1 MPYWPPLFPA
11 VVTDMGGQ
19 FFNIRAYGAVCDGI
33 TDDLAAWN
41 AAIAA
46 VGTAGR
52 GTVYCPAP
60 SAVSDTVVINVP
72 NCNIQFGYANY
83 TRTPQDNVLGVYL
96 CPTSTF
102 PATGVPLMSYGVS
115 GAGVTVPNNPHG
127 GIIFG
132 AGFQGNDNAGTGI
145 AGVIGLQVN
154 DTSDVW
160 VQGCTVAN
168 CAGTGFQFN
177 STVSA
182 TGMLSPRILA
192 SNFAYNGTHLY
203 VNGTGATDGYVAS
216 CIFRLATT
224 TGVSLGATAAAGGG
238 YLFENCHFTS
248 ANTTQVNHILG
259 TSSTGMVNFVN
270 CYFDTIS
277 GGSHIQGLTKAQITG
292 CFFELSSSSGATQAA
307 PVQMGGTNP
316 RLTFTGNYLECNG
329 NTYVKAFV
337 QFYNIGGSGAVAAF
351 PDNAAFGANIVRNNT
366 GQPPASYL
374 GIAIDGANIPLGNTA
389 PAAQPLVSGTVY
401 QNTYGQAMWV
411 NQVVTMTTTASTAS
425 AATISVGPHG
435 GTLVE
440 ADSFTLPS
448 TAPQGIE
455 YVLQARVPASWDYRL
470 VLSNATAG
478 TTTMTAEM

>member
-19 FFNIRAYGAVCDGI
+19 VFNIKAYGAVCDGT

-46 VGTAGR
+46 ANNAG
-52 GTVYCPAP
+52 GGIVYLPGP
-60 SAVSDTVVINVP
+60 VSAVSDTVVVENPGIS
-72 NCNIQFGYANY
+72 IAAGWQNY
-83 TRTPQDNVLGVYL
+83 VRTPVEGISGCRLI
-96 CPTSTF
+96 PTESF
-102 PATGVPLMSYGVS
+102 PTTGVPLVAYGIS
-115 GAGVTVPNNPHG
+115 GAGSANNNNPHG
-127 GIIFG
+127 GFVQGLGVSGLTLTGTAI
-132 AGFQGNDNAGTGI
+132 AGITGI
-145 AGVIGLQVN
+145 QQY
-154 DTSDVW
+154 DTSDVTYY
-160 VQGCTVAN
+160 GCGLGN
-168 CAGTGFQFN
+168 CAGIGLDIE
-177 STVSA
+177 STVS
-182 TGMLSPRILA
+182 TYGSLSPRVLA
-192 SNFAYNGTHLY
+192 CDFFGNGTHMK
-203 VNGTGATDGYVAS
+203 VDGTGATDGYIAS
-216 CIFRLATT
+216 CIFRFGTT
-224 TGVSLGATAAAGGG
+224 TGVNIGATTTAGGG
-238 YLFENCHFTS
+238 YLFENCHFTA
-248 ANTTQVNHILG
+248 ANTTQVNHVLG
-259 TSSTGMVNFVN
+259 TYTTGMVHFVN

-277 GGSHIQGLTKAQITG
+277 GSHIQGLTTAQINA
-292 CFFELSSSSGATQAA
+292 CYFQLSSSAGATQAA
-307 PVQMGGTNP
+307 PVQMGGSNP

-329 NTYVKAFV
+329 NSFVKAFV
-337 QFYNIGGSGAVAAF
+337 QFYNISGSGSVAAF
-351 PDNAAFGANIVRNNT
+351 PDNSVMTGNIVRNGT

-374 GIAIDGANIPLGNTA
+374 GIAIDGADIPLGSTA
-389 PAAQPLVSGTVY
+389 PAAQPLANATTY

-448 TAPQGIE
+448 TVPQGIE